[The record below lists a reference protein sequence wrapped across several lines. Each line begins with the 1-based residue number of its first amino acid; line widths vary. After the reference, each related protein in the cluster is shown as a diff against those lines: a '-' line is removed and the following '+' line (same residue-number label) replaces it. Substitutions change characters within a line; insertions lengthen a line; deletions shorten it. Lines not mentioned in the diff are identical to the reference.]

1 MIMPPLLTL
10 FGKHNNNRTGKT
22 FWHLLSF
29 TINMVMSHK
38 VKVISY
44 ELSFRKTYVSK
55 TGNIFYQFV
64 LSDSTKVLGTPMSSS
79 ETWIQKTL
87 NKLLVLNVDGC
98 KHNNKPSQRKSWS
111 LQVWAWREL
120 KVLYWVSYPRIVLQY
135 ILRRMEIPFALRI

>member
-22 FWHLLSF
+22 FMRF
-29 TINMVMSHK
+29 TFTMNMVMFTK

-44 ELSFRKTYVSK
+44 ELSLCKTYVSK

-79 ETWIQKTL
+79 E
-87 NKLLVLNVDGC
+87 
-98 KHNNKPSQRKSWS
+98 
-111 LQVWAWREL
+111 A
-120 KVLYWVSYPRIVLQY
+120 
-135 ILRRMEIPFALRI
+135 